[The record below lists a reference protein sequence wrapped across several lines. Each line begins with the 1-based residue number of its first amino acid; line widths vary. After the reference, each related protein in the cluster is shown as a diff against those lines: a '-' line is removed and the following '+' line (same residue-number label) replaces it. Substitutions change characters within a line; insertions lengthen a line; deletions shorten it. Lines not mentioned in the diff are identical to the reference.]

1 MQRLIY
7 MNMTSPGSAKNFHI
21 ESNAESRLKNKQT
34 KLKFNNADLN
44 LLDIFVKP
52 TEIEIN

>member
-21 ESNAESRLKNKQT
+21 ESNAESRLKKQT
-34 KLKFNNADLN
+34 KKLKFNNADSN